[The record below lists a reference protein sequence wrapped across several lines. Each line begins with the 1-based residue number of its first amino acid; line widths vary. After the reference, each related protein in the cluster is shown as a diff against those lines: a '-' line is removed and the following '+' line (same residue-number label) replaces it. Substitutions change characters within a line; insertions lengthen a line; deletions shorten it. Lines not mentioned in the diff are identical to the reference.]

1 MDTVEKLFK
10 IQKDVLRTILNH
22 DLFDIKASWAF
33 DRSSFMITYA
43 SKNSPVG
50 YMVKIHT
57 SAHTGGVRCFFAV
70 MNCKSIEVEDI
81 YDIYCLIEK
90 SATLSEENMCA
101 ELKSFN
107 ILEGLDSE

>member
-1 MDTVEKLFK
+1 MEAAEKLFQ
-10 IQKDVLRTILNH
+10 IQKDILKAILNH

-50 YMVKIHT
+50 YMVKIHA
-57 SAHTGGVRCFFAV
+57 SPGAASVRCFFAV

-90 SATLSEENMCA
+90 SAVYTEDKMCA

-107 ILEGLDSE
+107 ILEDIDSE